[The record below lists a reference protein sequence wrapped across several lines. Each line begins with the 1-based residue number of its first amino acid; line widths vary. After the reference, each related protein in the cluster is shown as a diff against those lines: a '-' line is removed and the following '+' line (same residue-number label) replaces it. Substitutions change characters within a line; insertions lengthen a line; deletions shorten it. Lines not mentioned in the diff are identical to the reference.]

1 MLSRLDRLPLW
12 QRNLIAISLAQVM
25 TILAFQASIIL
36 IPYYVQEL
44 GMTDMARVG
53 AWTGLYQ
60 SLGAIGF
67 AVFTPIWGVLGD
79 RHGRKVMLVR
89 AMIGTMAM
97 LFLMSFARTPTQ
109 LLVLRVIQ
117 GCVTGTPAAAAAL
130 LATSSPKNRLAY
142 SLGLQ
147 QTALFIGSSL
157 GPMAGGF
164 IADIFGYRSTFYF
177 SSAIVVLALI
187 PVLFLVRE
195 PEETAANVVASRQRS
210 ALGGFRQLLGRPA
223 LVVLIGTALAV
234 NLTFGLLGPVMPL
247 FIQSLVA
254 NQDRLASTAGTVT
267 GISAI
272 TAAISALVVGRL
284 SDRIGNRKVLIGC
297 SAGAALLYVPQAMAR
312 SVWALGSALS
322 VQGLF
327 RGGIAPNINA
337 MVVRSVPKEQT
348 GSALGLSTSAGSVG
362 FAVGPLIGA
371 ALMAATSAPTVFLT
385 AGGVFAVV
393 AIALSMIN
401 SREARAAVAA
411 QEVTPEV

>member
-1 MLSRLDRLPLW
+1 
-12 QRNLIAISLAQVM
+12 
-25 TILAFQASIIL
+25 
-36 IPYYVQEL
+36 
-44 GMTDMARVG
+44 
-53 AWTGLYQ
+53 
-60 SLGAIGF
+60 
-67 AVFTPIWGVLGD
+67 
-79 RHGRKVMLVR
+79 
-89 AMIGTMAM
+89 
-97 LFLMSFARTPTQ
+97 
-109 LLVLRVIQ
+109 LVLRVIQ

-147 QTALFIGSSL
+147 QTALFVGSSL

-164 IADIFGYRSTFYF
+164 IADLFGYRSTFYF

-210 ALGGFRQLLGRPA
+210 AIGGFRQLLGRPA

-247 FIQSLVA
+247 FIQSLVV

-284 SDRIGNRKVLIGC
+284 SDRVGNRKVLIGC
-297 SAGAALLYVPQAMAR
+297 SAGAALLYIPQAMAR
-312 SVWALGSALS
+312 SVWTLGAALS
-322 VQGLF
+322 AQGLF

-371 ALMAATSAPTVFLT
+371 ALLAATSAPTVFLA

-401 SREARAAVAA
+401 SREARATLQA
-411 QEVTPEV
+411 QEATPEV